1 MTKRLVNEP
10 RMAVKK
16 KGALC
21 PPFLADVYLIT
32 YGHPP
37 EGPEIVPFVLLN
49 VHDTPEQL
57 VCVAVSKKVLLPTAD
72 VTATPLVALNPG
84 TVGLAPPTHAVA
96 ELL

>member
-16 KGALC
+16 RGRCAPLFW
-21 PPFLADVYLIT
+21 PMYYLVT

-57 VCVAVSKKVLLPTAD
+57 VCVAVSKKVLLPATD
-72 VTATPLVALNPG
+72 VTATPVVGLNPG
-84 TVGLAPPTHAVA
+84 TVGLPPPTQAVA
-96 ELL
+96 EVL